1 MLYWNPDHELP
12 HFFLLFNVSHQEF
25 VWFIMI
31 RARSM
36 ELEKQRKAMS
46 FGREYL
52 QDFQV
57 YSFCMVFFQHTCIVF
72 NMSHTL
78 LSAEGIDETSG
89 CCLSVLS
96 EQIDCAVSQSSR

>member
-1 MLYWNPDHELP
+1 MKAE
-12 HFFLLFNVSHQEF
+12 
-25 VWFIMI
+25 
-31 RARSM
+31 RAF
-36 ELEKQRKAMS
+36 EENI
-46 FGREYL
+46 L
-52 QDFQV
+52 QDLQV
-57 YSFCMVFFQHTCIVF
+57 YSFCMVFFQHTCIAF